1 MSKASARITVTRGKL
16 PGPLAVSPGPVTVVT
31 VTCEFWMHGFP
42 VPGQTEQLAGRTEEL
57 GFDGLLLADSQNL
70 VGDPFVELGMATRV
84 TTRLGL
90 GTGIVNPVT
99 RHAAVVASAMA
110 SLQVESGGRA
120 ALGLGRGDSS
130 LAQIGVKPPT
140 TSQLALF
147 AARVR
152 GYLRGEEV
160 DLDGRPSRIAWIAA
174 AALTPPP
181 VELAA
186 TGPRTIALAA
196 TASDRLMLTLGADP
210 DRIASAIEL
219 ARDAR
224 SAAGLPPDQLRV
236 GAYLNVCCHP
246 DLQVAR
252 ELVRGSA
259 AIFARFSAM
268 STPAAAGLGGH
279 DRRVVAEAGS
289 GYDRDRHGLARASAA
304 GVLDDAFLD
313 RFAVIGPAQ
322 RCAERLRGLIA
333 LGLDRIVVVPGSRDS
348 DPALLDA
355 TNATL
360 AWEVLP
366 ALRG

>member
-1 MSKASARITVTRGKL
+1 M
-16 PGPLAVSPGPVTVVT
+16 P

-42 VPGQTEQLAGRTEEL
+42 VPGRAQALGVRAEEL

-70 VGDPFVELGMATRV
+70 VGDPFVELGVLTRATS
-84 TTRLGL
+84 RLGL

-99 RHAAVVASAMA
+99 RHPAVVASAMA
-110 SLQVESGGRA
+110 SLQIESGGRA

-130 LAQIGVKPPT
+130 LAQIGARRPT
-140 TSQLALF
+140 TGQLAAF
-147 AARVR
+147 TSQVR

-160 DLDGRPSRIAWIAA
+160 ELGDGGRSRIAWIAA
-174 AALTPPP
+174 ADVAPPP

-196 TASDRLMLTLGADP
+196 TASDRVMLTLGADP

-219 ARDAR
+219 ARSAR
-224 SAAGLPPDQLRV
+224 SQAGLPPDQLRV
-236 GAYLNVCCHP
+236 GAYLNVGCHP
-246 DLQVAR
+246 DLTVAR
-252 ELVRGSA
+252 DLVRGSA

-268 STPAAAGLGGH
+268 SAAAGGGLGRA
-279 DRRVVAEAGS
+279 DERVVADVGR
-289 GYDRDRHGLARASAA
+289 GYDQDRHGLAGAAVA

-322 RCAERLRGLIA
+322 RCIDRLGELVG

-348 DPALLDA
+348 DPALLDQ
-355 TNATL
+355 TNAAL
-360 AWEVLP
+360 AQAVLP
-366 ALRG
+366 AVRVR